1 MDCHRVRGD
10 KAGVTVSREK
20 CYDTNSLDSLLEFL
34 QNIKSWT
41 VETLELPDGG
51 ECHTVRRDEAGVTVQ
66 CAMQETHGQ

>member
-1 MDCHRVRGD
+1 M
-10 KAGVTVSREK
+10 TVSREK